1 MKRMR
6 FAIGITLMVM
16 LLAATFGISFAA
28 NVPNEYSNQIDWKQ
42 FSGQQIDVLFSI
54 HPWEENLIPLIPQF
68 EELTG
73 IKVRVTKLPE
83 QEYLTKVPAD
93 LTAGIFAFDV
103 FMSQYYDAPK
113 YTMEKW
119 TQPLDEFMNNSKL
132 TDPAWYDWEDFF
144 AGARAV
150 ATIGAEYKDRIPI
163 TAEAQVL
170 IYRKDILE
178 KLGLKVPETFDELL
192 ATAKTIK
199 EKENIAGITLRGGP
213 ELWWPMYGFV
223 RSFGGE
229 YIDLKNNASKINN
242 PESKDAVDMYIKCLA
257 LTPPGTTSTGWD
269 EINAAILTGKAAM
282 FLDSSVIYSRLED
295 PKVSQVAGK
304 MDIAPFVKGPAG
316 RIAHSHYW
324 SISMN
329 PKAKNKEAAWLF
341 IEWATSKQV
350 QLQLAMKG
358 VLSPRNSIWEDENFG
373 KVFSKDFIE
382 SVKETL
388 KTAVISPANMR
399 FFEMM
404 DILRAA
410 VQEAFSDQSEPDLNG
425 VNEKWQKMLDDMKAG
440 K

>member
-1 MKRMR
+1 MKVNRR
-6 FAIGITLMVM
+6 AFGLIVIFLLVFAI
-16 LLAATFGISFAA
+16 FSISFAT
-28 NVPNEYSNQIDWKQ
+28 NISNEYSSNIDWKQ
-42 FSGQQIDVLFSI
+42 FAGQQIDVLFSI
-54 HPWEENLIPLIPQF
+54 HPWQENLVPLVQQF

-93 LTAGIFAFDV
+93 FTAGIFAFDV

-113 YTMEKW
+113 YAMEKW
-119 TQPLDEFMNNSKL
+119 TQPLDEFMNNPKL
-132 TDPAWYDWEDFF
+132 TDASWYDWEDFF
-144 AGARAV
+144 PGARAV
-150 ATIGAEYKDRIPI
+150 ATIGAPYKDRIPI
-163 TAEAQVL
+163 TSEAQVL

-192 ATAKTIK
+192 ETAKIIK
-199 EKENIAGITLRGGP
+199 EKENIAGITLRGGQD
-213 ELWWPMYGFV
+213 LWWPLYGFV

-229 YIDLKNNASKINN
+229 YIDLGNFQSKINTS
-242 PESKDAVDMYIKCLA
+242 ESKAGIDMYIKCLG

-295 PKVSQVAGK
+295 PSVSQVAGK
-304 MDIAPFVKGPAG
+304 MGIAPFVKGPAG
-316 RIAHSHYW
+316 RIGHSHYW

-329 PKAKNKEAAWLF
+329 PKAENKEAAWLF
-341 IEWATSKQV
+341 IQWATSKQI
-350 QLQLAMKG
+350 QLQLALKG
-358 VLSPRNSIWEDENFG
+358 VLPPRSSVWEDENFR
-373 KVFSKDFIE
+373 KIFPEDFIYSVSE
-382 SVKETL
+382 SL

-404 DILRAA
+404 DLLRAV
-410 VQEAFSDQSEPDLNG
+410 VQEAFLNQTEPDLNS
-425 VNEKWQKMLDDMKAG
+425 VNEKWQQILDEIKEG